1 MVALGGRGTG
11 GGGGGSGALGAARML
26 MWCGLV
32 LWVLGSL
39 LRALLGRSV
48 RACAA
53 RGVPPPGFALRCRY
67 GLPAELEVR
76 DFSLSPALFE
86 ALGLFCSAEEVHV
99 RLLQVALPTL
109 TRLRAG
115 VRVSGV
121 SVAVRQRESPPA
133 ASAAKH
139 EPGGLSPTE
148 RRALLAKIE
157 AILWDRRRGARSSQ
171 GRPGPAAPRPSAL
184 TTFLSSVLSS
194 LLSRVEVHITEV
206 KVAFAQGFVRST
218 FTMRQLRYAS
228 TGDSGW
234 FDALEGRVSSESELV
249 LRGLDF
255 HVQRTG
261 KAAPG
266 SLEPAGDTPAPRHHI
281 LRQWQMHA
289 QIFLK
294 PAANLS
300 GLRLEVNVASS
311 ALALDLCPASLELA
325 LGAIDSLTDYV
336 RFERY
341 RRKRP
346 NLPVK
351 GHAMHWWHFA
361 IAETQAA
368 ARDVRGR
375 KSESLGV
382 GCLQARRM
390 KRLKYVELYRGEH
403 ARWWEKKNGLWEKV
417 QLRQLETG
425 MTVEEIV
432 HFRQHIYASHERD
445 RTRRLEAMGLVDA
458 LLLGAE
464 GVLPK
469 DRSKSKFALQTRVSF
484 HLPRLAL
491 SLGGFHAERLVF
503 GLGDF
508 RAVTDH
514 GGVRV
519 SLHECYLRGYGTRAA
534 HLCDVRGQGKGDAV
548 TVHLAESD
556 GLPAAPM
563 CAEASVCDVEV
574 TIDPGLFVHVSAVLH
589 GISTA
594 QKLSQECNAPC
605 LHDAVKGAFAAVPVK
620 CVALAPPMDLVMA
633 IRSVSARILGD
644 ASEEGFLAFK
654 LQETSVAVRCVLEKV
669 GVGRSLHYK
678 GPAPVDALPCWKRT
692 LTVASSVFVQ
702 VRKREAGQAP
712 ETILENVLLPVEA
725 RAVLVSEQK
734 FHPAASSDSVSRGL
748 AELSGVVMKLSPRVL
763 SHAVRIAAP
772 YIRADLEK
780 PAASPALGGD
790 AQVKLVV
797 PSRACFAYAF
807 HCPSVDFVLSR
818 EEDSGQHAWEPSTG
832 FRASLL
838 DLNVKFSET
847 CGSHD
852 LEVILG
858 GVFFANLKG
867 GRRVLQPGNPHLKA
881 KVLRHLVDGRRKNLW
896 HAAYRRLWLLRGIDF
911 FKNRSATNH
920 QLGISV
926 LGGGPSPEESS
937 TKAFVSLN
945 DIHVMCDDVWPGDLV
960 DIAED
965 ARESVAG
972 LADLNNPKANHESET
987 GGEGPASS
995 SVELVL
1001 ACQYVNVQLFH
1012 KREVAS
1018 LWAENISVS
1027 WPPALQ
1033 NSDSIYKICSVES
1046 IALYDMVN
1054 ISNYRQALRVQRRIC
1069 AGAVASTSGCGLHIQ
1084 KRACG
1089 YDICLEDVTA
1099 TFLYRFL
1106 ADVSCAASSIAASI
1120 PSSTGP
1126 ESAEGAEASVS
1137 EACEARKGYETN
1149 HSVSVLH
1156 LNLDIPIT
1164 SEKNVCFFSVNCSSV
1179 EMGLPRVKRELSFR
1193 DVKSL
1198 DYSEDTSFELALEEF
1213 GIDLILRV
1221 EDDKDGL
1228 GSHRS
1233 DGHEGKLV
1241 GHRLE
1246 SFRHESSRPTKT
1258 PCGLSGTRCVVLA
1271 PMDLYCAS
1279 FTGPT
1284 PRILFVGTDGVFHL
1298 NQPIYSL
1305 IMQLLSGNLQE
1316 ESVFNPKKDFVK
1328 ERIAS
1333 VLHESPSGEEEV
1345 YKFKEKVSIPKEQ
1358 PMRVIELLT
1367 PSLRVKMSDTSVAEM
1382 VSESGS
1388 GPESDF
1394 LDVCF
1399 ENFRFGIISA
1409 TSSMRVEIMSG
1420 VLGLIDIHVASS
1432 SDGYVPAMLCVGD
1445 DSLQGFSFT
1454 YASLTDGTAALEVGF
1469 GNAKVNWPY
1478 FDDMQLLTKVGSIFS
1493 KFKPGG
1499 FAYVPEPN
1507 IVTTTMEQAQHQKWF
1522 YMNFVL
1528 YNAEV
1533 FLPVS
1538 GRICKSSN
1546 ASNSD
1551 GLNFRVQQL
1560 RVRRAYGGDGEQ
1572 QMRIDARQLSV
1583 SVQQSAGRD
1592 MGTFPES
1599 VILEPLNASVV
1610 HNYQSPVVHEAR
1622 GMLKRV
1628 QAALCLQRCIKT
1640 YLFRK
1645 KVRSMNVRDLFLHVL
1660 RRDLKRRR
1668 SISAARAF
1676 QISHGFEMDQ
1686 RSPQTSEY
1694 LLELDDVNWRVR
1706 FSLIPFIGTMKRMLN
1721 SEREG
1726 TEEGPTS
1733 PPEETA
1739 FRPVFS
1745 ETNVVVQSM
1754 CFNLLDDRGISN
1766 DDVLK
1771 VFVKEVS
1778 VKHSTEKRT
1787 EVAGFSQ
1794 FLSGSLELSVKF
1806 LDSSLSRYNVL
1817 LEPWPVSLRHSQTT
1831 SSKFGAVLGTQQNMV
1846 VSSEVKAHFNISP
1859 HVLMSVGDALQFIE
1873 KLKSGVYED
1882 PTQRDG
1888 SQSHRRGRTKFGTLS
1903 ESDFPTSPTL
1913 ADGSSD
1919 VTTQK
1924 YLIHNYTGVTLFY
1937 WGQNRKA
1944 RELKNDEREVLK
1956 AQPNLVDINLH
1967 GSEDEPAWRTT
1978 CMQCEAISIQL
1989 EGNWPV
1995 VENVNVSLVGRF
2007 SHRVKSP
2014 LQGTSIPII
2023 CDIILAGRT
2032 KLISFHS
2039 GIWVHNKT
2047 NKNLTLRLVLE
2058 TNLFNPPEEEKLREG
2073 KIDNTRTLGPLEPNT
2088 GMYLP
2093 ATSTVGEGLLYV
2105 RPEGFSEA
2113 EKDVVVLSQDIEEL
2127 QKQEGQIT
2135 CEADPPEVDCHPEE
2149 SELSE
2154 PFHCALKVWRVSVG
2168 QVGSKSFNF
2177 VPETQSIVPSQ
2188 RPIQCDLSFM
2198 APITVTNATPH
2209 PVQMV
2214 LLHGGESVKS
2224 RPQSQ
2229 SGPAL
2234 SAAQLSFRCFG
2245 AASVPASPKLIV
2257 IHPGESQE
2265 FYRDLSIETRLHLS
2279 LDEGGTR
2286 WVTPSPVTIHD
2297 GGDLRFPS
2305 TMPSSLPLAA
2315 HSPNRKAGWQRTRMS
2330 LGIHNVCTDA
2340 VSRAITIYSP
2350 YWVWNLTGEPL
2361 LFQYSQLSSSN
2372 YPRISY
2378 IEVPAHAPNEV
2389 EAEDVETLL
2398 QKSPSTRS
2406 PTNFLSC
2413 PTIMGCAAPEMQL
2426 RINGGKPSFW
2436 SPLFSTSAVGP
2447 CGPPIQLAEDPDLC
2461 RSEGQPAMYGAD
2473 ICSVEVVAAPPDSIY
2488 RHTKVVVVKRSFIME
2503 NRTAS
2508 DIEYRQAVD
2517 ASGVATPVRTLT
2529 KGNAISL
2536 GIDNN
2541 QSPMELQ
2548 IRPTGSDFEW
2558 SNPVPLRKYHDR
2570 LFGVRLQARNGSQA
2584 ETLSEEP
2591 LTPTGSSSTVGS
2603 KMMQRSGNEGTSQKD
2618 FIIPI
2623 SIASSS
2629 STVLFRLDT
2638 QAEAP
2643 YRIENLCS
2651 DFSISFQQW
2660 RSKKL
2665 QRKLSSSQ
2673 VRRSGLDEPLEGDVE
2688 DEEVEEEDE
2697 DNEVASA
2704 PSIVLPPGGSC
2715 EYAWDAPAL
2724 PWKLYVEVG
2733 QNGSWF
2739 KVKKSIALEQMGD
2752 HPHISVPAGM
2762 SAQQNMRASSTG
2774 AGGTA
2779 VTTQVNRLRRRL
2791 QATLDRVTTRS
2802 ISVHVTADGPTRVLT
2817 FHDRVTNA
2825 ASLQK
2830 SSGAARGSDHDQLLE
2845 GLEDKLKRVEV
2856 ALQEVDARFTQ
2867 LGGMVRPDTT
2877 SIDLFGVPLS
2887 PNDLLRDDDGH
2898 RSHSTEAS
2906 NRLGTNTPHFRKTAS
2921 KTGLLRDGGTQ
2932 AEASFQ
2938 PGTYALSLGGDLE
2951 VTVVGAEGL
2960 ALLPQMCHAFAVVST
2975 DGRVHTTRVVPQS
2988 CNPQWG
2994 DVAIFPGSRAVGRVT
3009 VDIYSLRVKG
3019 PFSRLSGILRGAA
3032 TAPERLRC
3040 FLGRCTVPLGESF
3053 EISGN
3058 TGNPMRVT
3066 LPLARRQGRGQSVS
3080 GSVTLS
3086 IAWRVTNAGIS
3097 ALRLQAS
3104 AQALAERIECVS
3116 AMSPLQAEEWKQ
3128 LAERLTL
3135 GHFRPDGTDEM
3146 ARASG
3151 LESGEVY
3158 IKVMAARGL
3167 QRRSGLRALA
3177 ATQAVPMASVS
3188 AAVIDLDGVPIP
3200 GLKGNTPVASP
3211 SLRPIWDGPEAAFRF
3226 NNVPLSSSI
3235 TFKLTDIPMLGPR
3248 EALGSLVIPCAAM
3261 RTRAPTYAWVPM
3273 EVPSR
3278 KEGASSA
3285 GEPLELHL
3293 RLHWSPE
3300 EATAEGASTAI
3311 EARLAGFSVTVL
3323 SDGLSGEI
3331 INVTVDGMSAQT
3343 YSTRREAAS
3352 SLVVQRVQVD
3362 NQLPSAAQPVVL
3374 HPQGRQTEGVKT
3386 AFLKASFVEVLPPS
3400 GKRWTTI
3407 SSYRDFQ
3414 VKFGGYKLEIDDLF
3428 MDAVLMFSRGLPMDD
3443 LWQDSEWENRLGR
3456 MLDLSR
3462 SFGPPEICAL
3472 SGLPYPTLTEKAGS
3486 PTTWLV
3492 QHIQQEI
3499 ERTNEAS
3506 SSKSWLF
3513 LENAKISDLSLI
3525 LTVQISSKLLPGGK
3539 EQETSL
3545 VPRLLASSGL
3555 QLFDV
3560 SEAKISIKGLSF
3572 KDEIVGTNVLK
3583 QKVFQHLKWQMLAEA
3598 HKILGGSGP
3607 ALLGVPLTAV
3617 YACSSAFQI
3626 GEELSKG
3633 KIGVGGAI
3641 QQGSFVAFSAGS
3653 QLFNSVSQT
3662 LVVPLALV
3670 GTDVC
3675 RKELSDAH
3683 TLMRYSK
3690 NAVNVPTSLYRAGR
3704 EFTWGIIRGVSGIIL
3719 DPVWA
3724 FESGGWRMLPLG
3736 ILKGIFGLVL
3746 RPWGGVVEGSAKF
3759 LEVIALLSLGKAGIE
3774 GVKVYRIRAPAVGL
3788 QEHSL
3793 GIDAEEGRIRELMDW
3808 RHTSAQFLQPE
3819 TAEALIDCIT
3829 VTGSTNTV
3837 QRKTMLVTKDAV
3849 FLIKSKKSQKSGQ
3862 VSHVVMW
3869 SLAIDKIEQVITKQE
3884 KQKLKIV
3891 HTFSVKTRLLGSW
3904 SISKTKKIKC
3914 STQDNFQNLMRKLNR
3929 HREELNA
3936 AEPASMGHQ
3945 TSLLQ
3950 ESNLSVLE

>member
-1 MVALGGRGTG
+1 
-11 GGGGGSGALGAARML
+11 
-26 MWCGLV
+26 
-32 LWVLGSL
+32 
-39 LRALLGRSV
+39 
-48 RACAA
+48 
-53 RGVPPPGFALRCRY
+53 
-67 GLPAELEVR
+67 
-76 DFSLSPALFE
+76 
-86 ALGLFCSAEEVHV
+86 
-99 RLLQVALPTL
+99 
-109 TRLRAG
+109 
-115 VRVSGV
+115 
-121 SVAVRQRESPPA
+121 
-133 ASAAKH
+133 
-139 EPGGLSPTE
+139 
-148 RRALLAKIE
+148 
-157 AILWDRRRGARSSQ
+157 
-171 GRPGPAAPRPSAL
+171 
-184 TTFLSSVLSS
+184 
-194 LLSRVEVHITEV
+194 
-206 KVAFAQGFVRST
+206 
-218 FTMRQLRYAS
+218 
-228 TGDSGW
+228 
-234 FDALEGRVSSESELV
+234 
-249 LRGLDF
+249 
-255 HVQRTG
+255 
-261 KAAPG
+261 
-266 SLEPAGDTPAPRHHI
+266 
-281 LRQWQMHA
+281 MHA

-300 GLRLEVNVASS
+300 GLRLEVNAASS
-311 ALALDLCPASLELA
+311 ALAFDVCPASLELA
-325 LGAIDSLTDYV
+325 LGAVDSLTDYV

-341 RRKRP
+341 RKKRP
-346 NLPVK
+346 KLPVK

-375 KSESLGV
+375 KSEGLGV
-382 GCLQARRM
+382 GCLQARRL

-417 QLRQLETG
+417 QLRQLEVG
-425 MTVEEIV
+425 MTLEEIV
-432 HFRQHIYASHERD
+432 HFRQYVYASHERD

-458 LLLGAE
+458 VLLGAE
-464 GVLPK
+464 GVLQR
-469 DRSKSKFALQTRVSF
+469 DHNNDKFALQTRVSF

-491 SLGGFHAERLVF
+491 NLDGFHTERLVF

-508 RAVTDH
+508 RAAMDH
-514 GGVRV
+514 DGVRV
-519 SLHECYLRGYGTRAA
+519 SLHECFFRGYGTRTA
-534 HLCDVRGQGKGDAV
+534 HLCNVRGQGKRDAV

-556 GLPAAPM
+556 GLPFAPM
-563 CAEASVCDVEV
+563 CAEASICDVEV
-574 TIDPGLFVHVSAVLH
+574 TIDPGIFAHVSAVLN
-589 GISTA
+589 GISAA
-594 QKLSQECNAPC
+594 QKLSQECSAPS
-605 LHDAVKGAFAAVPVK
+605 LHDAVKDAFAAVPVK
-620 CVALAPPMDLVMA
+620 CVSLAPPLDLVMA
-633 IRSVSARILGD
+633 VRSVSARIMGD
-644 ASEEGFLAFK
+644 AAEEGFLAFK
-654 LQETSVAVRCVLEKV
+654 LEKTSVAVRSVLDKV
-669 GVGRSLHYK
+669 GIGRSLHYK

-692 LTVASSVFVQ
+692 LTMASSVFVQ
-702 VRKREAGQAP
+702 VGKHQAGQDL
-712 ETILENVLLPVEA
+712 ETVLENILLPVETQ
-725 RAVLVSEQK
+725 AVLVSEQK
-734 FHPAASSDSVSRGL
+734 FHPAASSDSVYRGL
-748 AELSGVVMKLSPRVL
+748 AEVSGVIVKISPRVL
-763 SHAVRIAAP
+763 RHAVRIAAP
-772 YIRADLEK
+772 YLRVKPEK
-780 PAASPALGGD
+780 STTGPALGGD

-807 HCPSVDFVLSR
+807 HCPSADFVLSG
-818 EEDSGQHAWEPSTG
+818 EADSGQDAWEPSTG

-847 CGSHD
+847 CGCYD

-881 KVLRHLVDGRRKNLW
+881 KVLRHLMDGRHKNPW
-896 HAAYRRLWLLRGIDF
+896 HAAYRKLWLLRGLDF
-911 FKNRSATNH
+911 FKNRSAANH

-926 LGGGPSPEESS
+926 VRGESS
-937 TKAFVSLN
+937 LGESTTKAFVTLN

-965 ARESVAG
+965 AREAVVG
-972 LADLNNPKANHESET
+972 LTELNGPKADCEYEAKD
-987 GGEGPASS
+987 EEPASS
-995 SVELVL
+995 SFELFL
-1001 ACQYVNVQLFH
+1001 ACQYVNIQLFH

-1033 NSDSIYKICSVES
+1033 NSDSIYEICSVES
-1046 IALYDMVN
+1046 VALYDMVN
-1054 ISNYRQALRVQRRIC
+1054 ISNYRQALRIQRRVC
-1069 AGAVASTSGCGLHIQ
+1069 AGAEASTSGCGLHIQ

-1099 TFLYRFL
+1099 TFLHRFI
-1106 ADVSCAASSIAASI
+1106 ADISCAASSIAASI

-1126 ESAEGAEASVS
+1126 ARAEGAEASVS
-1137 EACEARKGYETN
+1137 ETAEAGISDAAN

-1164 SEKNVCFFSVNCSSV
+1164 SEKNVCFFRVSCNAV
-1179 EMGLPRVKRELSFR
+1179 EMGLPRVKKELSFR

-1198 DYSEDTSFELALEEF
+1198 DYSEDTSFEVAMEEF

-1221 EDDKDGL
+1221 EDDHDGH

-1233 DGHEGKLV
+1233 DEGEGKLV

-1246 SFRHESSRPTKT
+1246 SFRHEFPRPREN
-1258 PCGLSGTRCVVLA
+1258 PGGLSGTRCVVLA

-1279 FTGPT
+1279 FSGPT
-1284 PRILFVGTDGVFHL
+1284 PRILFVSTDGVLHL

-1316 ESVFNPKKDFVK
+1316 ESVFEPKKDFVK

-1333 VLHESPSGEEEV
+1333 VLRESPSGEEEV
-1345 YKFKEKVSIPKEQ
+1345 YKFKEKVSIPKEK
-1358 PMRVIELLT
+1358 PVRVIELLT
-1367 PSLRVKMSDTSVAEM
+1367 PSLTIKMSDTSAAEL
-1382 VSESGS
+1382 VSESDPKVDPS
-1388 GPESDF
+1388 GPQSDF

-1409 TSSMRVEIMSG
+1409 KSSMKVEIMSG
-1420 VLGLIDIHVASS
+1420 VLGLIDNHVASS
-1432 SDGYVPAMLCVGD
+1432 SDGYVPAMLCAGD
-1445 DSLQGFSFT
+1445 DSLRGFSFT
-1454 YASLTDGTAALEVGF
+1454 YASLTDGTAALEVEF
-1469 GNAKVNWPY
+1469 GNAKLNWPY
-1478 FDDMQLLTKVGSIFS
+1478 FDDTQLFSKIGSIFS
-1493 KFKPGG
+1493 KFRPGG
-1499 FAYVPEPN
+1499 FAYVPQPS

-1528 YNAEV
+1528 LNAEV

-1538 GRICKSSN
+1538 GNICKSSN

-1583 SVQQSAGRD
+1583 SVQQSGGREV
-1592 MGTFPES
+1592 GTFPES
-1599 VILEPLNASVV
+1599 VVLEPLNSSVV

-1628 QAALCLQRCIKT
+1628 RAALCLQRCIKT

-1645 KVRSMNVRDLFLHVL
+1645 NVRSMNVRDLFLHVL

-1668 SISAARAF
+1668 SISAAHAF

-1694 LLELDDVNWRVR
+1694 LVELGDFDWRVR
-1706 FSLIPFIGTMKRMLN
+1706 FSLIPFIGTMKRMVK
-1721 SEREG
+1721 SEG
-1726 TEEGPTS
+1726 GGAEES
-1733 PPEETA
+1733 PSRPSEDVI

-1745 ETNVVVQSM
+1745 EANVIVQSM

-1846 VSSEVKAHFNISP
+1846 LSSDVKAHFNISP
-1859 HVLMSVGDALQFIE
+1859 HVLMSIGDALQFVE
-1873 KLKSGVYED
+1873 KLKTGVYDESS
-1882 PTQRDG
+1882 PSDG

-1913 ADGSSD
+1913 ANGSD

-1944 RELKNDEREVLK
+1944 RELKNNEREVLK
-1956 AQPNLVDINLH
+1956 AVPNLVDINLH

-2014 LQGTSIPII
+2014 LQGTSMPII

-2047 NKNLTLRLVLE
+2047 HKNLTLRLVLE

-2093 ATSTVGEGLLYV
+2093 ASSTVGEGLLYV
-2105 RPEGFSEA
+2105 QPEGFCEA

-2135 CEADPPEVDCHPEE
+2135 CAVDPLDIDCDQDE
-2149 SELSE
+2149 SDMRE

-2177 VPETQSIVPSQ
+2177 VPETQSIVPSE

-2209 PVQMV
+2209 PIQMV
-2214 LLHGGESVKS
+2214 LLHGGESVKTFQ
-2224 RPQSQ
+2224 QSQ
-2229 SGPAL
+2229 SGPSM

-2245 AASVPASPKLIV
+2245 AASVPASPKLLV
-2257 IHPGESQE
+2257 VHPGESKE

-2286 WVTPSPVTIHD
+2286 WVSPSPVTIHD

-2315 HSPNRKAGWQRTRMS
+2315 HSPSRKADWQRTRMS
-2330 LGIHNVCTDA
+2330 LGIYNACTDA
-2340 VSRAITIYSP
+2340 VSRTVTIYSP

-2372 YPRISY
+2372 YPRISH
-2378 IEVPAHAPNEV
+2378 IEVPAHAPTEV

-2398 QKSPSTRS
+2398 KKSPSTRS

-2413 PTIMGCAAPEMQL
+2413 PTMMGCASPEMQL
-2426 RINGGKPSFW
+2426 RINGENPSFW

-2447 CGPPIQLAEDPDLC
+2447 CGPPIQLSEDPELC
-2461 RSEGQPAMYGAD
+2461 RSEEQPAMYGAD

-2503 NRTAS
+2503 NRTAT
-2508 DIEYRQAVD
+2508 DIEYRQAVGD
-2517 ASGVATPVRTLT
+2517 SGLATQVRTLT
-2529 KGNAISL
+2529 KGSAISL
-2536 GIDNN
+2536 SIDNN
-2541 QSPMELQ
+2541 QIPMELQ
-2548 IRPTGSDFEW
+2548 IRPMGSEFEW
-2558 SNPVPLRKYHDR
+2558 SNAVPLRKYHDR
-2570 LFGVRLQARNGSQA
+2570 LFGVRLQARAGSQA
-2584 ETLSEEP
+2584 DSLSEEP
-2591 LTPTGSSSTVGS
+2591 LTPTGSTSTAGS
-2603 KMMQRSGNEGTSQKD
+2603 KMTRRNYDEGGSAQKD

-2643 YRIENLCS
+2643 YRIENLCA
-2651 DFSISFQQW
+2651 DFSISLQQW

-2665 QRKLSSSQ
+2665 QRKLSS
-2673 VRRSGLDEPLEGDVE
+2673 RRAGSDEPEGE
-2688 DEEVEEEDE
+2688 MEEEENEDE
-2697 DNEVASA
+2697 DEGSEIVSA

-2762 SAQQNMRASSTG
+2762 SAQQNMRASSR
-2774 AGGTA
+2774 AGGGA

-2817 FHDRVTNA
+2817 FHDRVTST
-2825 ASLQK
+2825 ASVHK
-2830 SSGAARGSDHDQLLE
+2830 AGGVARGSEHDQLLE

-2887 PNDLLRDDDGH
+2887 PTDLFRDDDGH

-2906 NRLGTNTPHFRKTAS
+2906 NRLGTNTPHIRKTAS
-2921 KTGLLRDGGTQ
+2921 KTGLLRDGGGGQ
-2932 AEASFQ
+2932 AEASFR

-2951 VTVVGAEGL
+2951 VTVVGAEDL
-2960 ALLPQMCHAFAVVST
+2960 ALPPQMCHAFAVVAT

-2988 CNPQWG
+2988 CDPHWG

-3019 PFSRLSGILRGAA
+3019 PFSRFSGMLRGAA

-3053 EISGN
+3053 EVSGN
-3058 TGNPMRVT
+3058 TGNPMKVT
-3066 LPLARRQGRGQSVS
+3066 LPLARRQGRGPSVS
-3080 GSVTLS
+3080 GRVTLS

-3116 AMSPLQAEEWKQ
+3116 AMSPLQAEEWRE

-3135 GHFRPDGTDEM
+3135 GHFSPDGTGEM

-3188 AAVIDLDGVPIP
+3188 AAVIDLDGVPMP

-3235 TFKLTDIPMLGPR
+3235 TFSLMDIPMLGPR

-3261 RTRAPTYAWVPM
+3261 RTRAPTYAWVPLV
-3273 EVPSR
+3273 VPPG

-3300 EATAEGASTAI
+3300 EATAEGASKAM

-3352 SLVVQRVQVD
+3352 TLTVQRVQVD

-3443 LWQDSEWENRLGR
+3443 LWQDSQWENRLGR

-3472 SGLPYPTLTEKAGS
+3472 SGLPYPTFTEKAGS

-3499 ERTNEAS
+3499 ESTNEAS

-3513 LENAKISDLSLI
+3513 LENAKIGDLSLI

-3539 EQETSL
+3539 EQESSL

-3583 QKVFQHLKWQMLAEA
+3583 QKVFHHLKWQMLAEA

-3641 QQGSFVAFSAGS
+3641 QQGSFVVFSAGS
-3653 QLFNSVSQT
+3653 QLFNSISQT

-3724 FESGGWRMLPLG
+3724 FESGGWRTLPLG

-3793 GIDAEEGRIRELMDW
+3793 GIDAEEGRVRELMDW

-3829 VTGSTNTV
+3829 VTGSANTV
-3837 QRKTMLVTKDAV
+3837 RRKTMLLTKDAA
-3849 FLIKSKKSQKSGQ
+3849 FLIKSKKSEKSGQ
-3862 VSHVVMW
+3862 VSHVVVW

-3891 HTFSVKTRLLGSW
+3891 HTFNVKTRLLGNW

-3936 AEPASMGHQ
+3936 AQPASEGHQ

>member
-1 MVALGGRGTG
+1 
-11 GGGGGSGALGAARML
+11 
-26 MWCGLV
+26 MWCGLA
-32 LWVLGSL
+32 LWVLGAL
-39 LRALLGRSV
+39 LRALLSRGV

-53 RGVPPPGFALRCRY
+53 RGAPSPAFALRYRY

-86 ALGLFCSAEEVHV
+86 ALGLFCSAEEVRV

-109 TRLRAG
+109 TRLRGG

-133 ASAAKH
+133 APAAKH
-139 EPGGLSPTE
+139 ELGGVSPTE
-148 RRALLAKIE
+148 RRALLEKVE
-157 AILWDRRRGARSSQ
+157 AILWDRRRGARSSRV
-171 GRPGPAAPRPSAL
+171 GSDTTAPRANAL
-184 TTFLSSVLSS
+184 TTLLSSVLSS

-206 KVAFAQGFVRST
+206 EVAFAQGFVRST

-234 FDALEGRVSSESELV
+234 FDALDGRVSSRSELV
-249 LRGLDF
+249 LRGLDIY
-255 HVQRTG
+255 VQRTREG
-261 KAAPG
+261 ALK
-266 SLEPAGDTPAPRHHI
+266 SLEPATDASTPQHHL

-300 GLRLEVNVASS
+300 GLRLEVNAASS
-311 ALALDLCPASLELA
+311 ALAFDLCPASLELA
-325 LGAIDSLTDYV
+325 LGAVDSLTDYV

-346 NLPVK
+346 KLPVK

-375 KSESLGV
+375 KSEGLGV
-382 GCLQARRM
+382 GCLQARRL

-417 QLRQLETG
+417 QLRQLEVG
-425 MTVEEIV
+425 MTLEEII
-432 HFRQHIYASHERD
+432 HFRQHVYASHERD

-458 LLLGAE
+458 VFLGAE
-464 GVLPK
+464 GVLPRDRNK
-469 DRSKSKFALQTRVSF
+469 DKFALQTRVSF

-491 SLGGFHAERLVF
+491 SLDGFHTERLVF

-508 RAVTDH
+508 RAVMDH
-514 GGVRV
+514 DGVRV
-519 SLHECYLRGYGTRAA
+519 SLHECFLRGYGTRTA

-556 GLPAAPM
+556 GLPVAPM
-563 CAEASVCDVEV
+563 RAEASICDVEV
-574 TIDPGLFVHVSAVLH
+574 TIDPGIFAHVSAVLD
-589 GISTA
+589 GISAA
-594 QKLSQECNAPC
+594 QKLSQECSAPS
-605 LHDAVKGAFAAVPVK
+605 LHDAVKDAFAAVPVK
-620 CVALAPPMDLVMA
+620 CVSLAPPMDLMMA
-633 IRSVSARILGD
+633 IRSVSACIMGD
-644 ASEEGFLAFK
+644 VAEEGFLAFK
-654 LQETSVAVRCVLEKV
+654 LEKTSLAVRSVLEKV
-669 GVGRSLHYK
+669 GVGRSLHHK

-692 LTVASSVFVQ
+692 LTMASYAFVQ
-702 VRKREAGQAP
+702 VRKRHARQDP
-712 ETILENVLLPVEA
+712 ETVLENILLPVET

-748 AELSGVVMKLSPRVL
+748 AEVSGVIMKLSPRVL
-763 SHAVRIAAP
+763 RHAVRIAAP
-772 YIRADLEK
+772 YLRVKPEK
-780 PAASPALGGD
+780 STAGPAPVGD

-807 HCPSVDFVLSR
+807 HCPSVDFILSG
-818 EEDSGQHAWEPSTG
+818 EEDSGQDAWEPSTG

-847 CGSHD
+847 CGCHD

-881 KVLRHLVDGRRKNLW
+881 KVLRHLMDGRRKNPW
-896 HAAYRRLWLLRGIDF
+896 HAAYRKLWLLRGLDF
-911 FKNRSATNH
+911 FKNRSAANH

-926 LGGGPSPEESS
+926 VRGGSSPGESS
-937 TKAFVSLN
+937 TKAFVTLN

-960 DIAED
+960 DIAKD
-965 ARESVAG
+965 AQESVAG
-972 LADLNNPKANHESET
+972 LTELNPKADCEPET
-987 GGEGPASS
+987 KNEEPASS
-995 SVELVL
+995 SFELFL
-1001 ACQYVNVQLFH
+1001 TCQYMNIQLFH

-1033 NSDSIYKICSVES
+1033 NSDSIYEICSVENV
-1046 IALYDMVN
+1046 ALYDMVN
-1054 ISNYRQALRVQRRIC
+1054 ISNYRQALRIQRRAC
-1069 AGAVASTSGCGLHIQ
+1069 AGAAASTSGCGLHIQ
-1084 KRACG
+1084 KRVSG

-1099 TFLYRFL
+1099 TFLYRFI

-1126 ESAEGAEASVS
+1126 ASAQGAETSVS
-1137 EACEARKGYETN
+1137 ETPGAEIGDAAN

-1164 SEKNVCFFSVNCSSV
+1164 SEKNVCFFRVNCNAV

-1198 DYSEDTSFELALEEF
+1198 DYSEDTSFEVALEEF

-1221 EDDKDGL
+1221 EDAHDGH

-1233 DGHEGKLV
+1233 EEGEGKLV

-1246 SFRHESSRPTKT
+1246 SFRHELSRPSEA
-1258 PCGLSGTRCVVLA
+1258 PGGVSGTRCVVLA

-1279 FTGPT
+1279 FSGPT

-1316 ESVFNPKKDFVK
+1316 ESVFEPKKDFVK

-1333 VLHESPSGEEEV
+1333 VLRESPSGEEEV
-1345 YKFKEKVSIPKEQ
+1345 YKFKEKVSIPKEK
-1358 PMRVIELLT
+1358 PVRVIELLT
-1367 PSLRVKMSDTSVAEM
+1367 PSLRIKMSDTSVAELL
-1382 VSESGS
+1382 SESGR

-1409 TSSMRVEIMSG
+1409 TSSMKVEIMSG

-1469 GNAKVNWPY
+1469 GNAKLNWPY
-1478 FDDMQLLTKVGSIFS
+1478 FDDTQLFTKIGSIFS
-1493 KFKPGG
+1493 KFRPGG
-1499 FAYVPEPN
+1499 FAYVPQPS

-1538 GRICKSSN
+1538 GNICKSSN

-1551 GLNFRVQQL
+1551 GLKFRVQQL

-1583 SVQQSAGRD
+1583 SVQQSGGRD
-1592 MGTFPES
+1592 VGTFPES
-1599 VILEPLNASVV
+1599 VVLEPLNSSVV

-1645 KVRSMNVRDLFLHVL
+1645 KVKSMNVRDLFLHVL

-1668 SISAARAF
+1668 SISAAHAF
-1676 QISHGFEMDQ
+1676 RISHGFEMDQ

-1694 LLELDDVNWRVR
+1694 LVELGDVNWRVR
-1706 FSLIPFIGTMKRMLN
+1706 FSLIPFIGTMKRMVN
-1721 SEREG
+1721 SEG
-1726 TEEGPTS
+1726 GGSEESPSS
-1733 PPEETA
+1733 PPEEIV

-1745 ETNVVVQSM
+1745 ETNVIVQSM

-1859 HVLMSVGDALQFIE
+1859 HVLMSVGDALQFVE
-1873 KLKSGVYED
+1873 KLKSGVYDESS
-1882 PTQRDG
+1882 QSDG

-1913 ADGSSD
+1913 ADGSTD

-1956 AQPNLVDINLH
+1956 AVPNLVDINLH

-2014 LQGTSIPII
+2014 LQGTSMPII

-2047 NKNLTLRLVLE
+2047 HKNLTLRLVLE

-2093 ATSTVGEGLLYV
+2093 ATSTIGEGLLYV
-2105 RPEGFSEA
+2105 QPEGFCEA
-2113 EKDVVVLSQDIEEL
+2113 EKDVIVLSQDIEEL

-2135 CEADPPEVDCHPEE
+2135 CAVDPLDMDCDQEE
-2149 SELSE
+2149 SDLRE

-2177 VPETQSIVPSQ
+2177 VPETKSIVPSQ

-2209 PVQMV
+2209 PIQMV
-2214 LLHGGESVKS
+2214 LLHGGESVKT

-2229 SGPAL
+2229 AGPTL

-2245 AASVPASPKLIV
+2245 AASMPASPKLLV
-2257 IHPGESQE
+2257 IHPGESKE
-2265 FYRDLSIETRLHLS
+2265 FYRDLSIETRLHIS

-2286 WVTPSPVTIHD
+2286 WVSPSPVTIHD

-2315 HSPNRKAGWQRTRMS
+2315 HSPSRKASWQRTRMS
-2330 LGIHNVCTDA
+2330 LGIHNACTDA

-2372 YPRISY
+2372 YPKISH
-2378 IEVPAHAPNEV
+2378 IEVPAHAPSEV
-2389 EAEDVETLL
+2389 EAEEVETLL

-2413 PTIMGCAAPEMQL
+2413 PTIMGCASPEMQL
-2426 RINGGKPSFW
+2426 RINGEKPSFW
-2436 SPLFSTSAVGP
+2436 SPMFSTSAVGP
-2447 CGPPIQLAEDPDLC
+2447 CGPPIQLSEDPELC
-2461 RSEGQPAMYGAD
+2461 RGEEQPAMYGAD

-2503 NRTAS
+2503 NRTAT
-2508 DIEYRQAVD
+2508 DIEYRQAVGD
-2517 ASGVATPVRTLT
+2517 SGLATPVRTLT

-2536 GIDNN
+2536 NIDNN
-2541 QSPMELQ
+2541 QIPMELQ
-2548 IRPTGSDFEW
+2548 IRPIGSEFEW
-2558 SNPVPLRKYHDR
+2558 SNAVPLRKYHDR
-2570 LFGVRLQARNGSQA
+2570 LFGVRLQARSGSQA

-2591 LTPTGSSSTVGS
+2591 LTPTGSTSTAGS
-2603 KMMQRSGNEGTSQKD
+2603 KMTRRNYSEGGSAQKD

-2643 YRIENLCS
+2643 YRIENFCA
-2651 DFSISFQQW
+2651 DFSISVQQW

-2665 QRKLSSSQ
+2665 QRKLSSS
-2673 VRRSGLDEPLEGDVE
+2673 RRAGSDEPEGDM
-2688 DEEVEEEDE
+2688 EEEDNE
-2697 DNEVASA
+2697 DEDEGSEIVSA

-2739 KVKKSIALEQMGD
+2739 KVKKSIALEQIGD

-2762 SAQQNMRASSTG
+2762 SAQENMRASSR
-2774 AGGTA
+2774 AGGGA

-2802 ISVHVTADGPTRVLT
+2802 ISVHVTADGPTRVLS

-2825 ASLQK
+2825 TSLQK
-2830 SSGAARGSDHDQLLE
+2830 AGGVARGSEHDQLLE

-2877 SIDLFGVPLS
+2877 AIDLFGVPLS
-2887 PNDLLRDDDGH
+2887 PTDLFRDDDGH
-2898 RSHSTEAS
+2898 RSHPTEAS
-2906 NRLGTNTPHFRKTAS
+2906 NRLGTNTPHIRKTAS
-2921 KTGLLRDGGTQ
+2921 KTGLLRDGGGQ

-2951 VTVVGAEGL
+2951 VTVIGAEGL
-2960 ALLPQMCHAFAVVST
+2960 ALPPQMCHAFAVVST

-2988 CNPQWG
+2988 CNPHWG

-3019 PFSRLSGILRGAA
+3019 PFSRLSGMLRGAA

-3053 EISGN
+3053 EVSGN
-3058 TGNPMRVT
+3058 TGNPMKVT
-3066 LPLARRQGRGQSVS
+3066 LPLARRQGRGPSVS
-3080 GSVTLS
+3080 GHVTLS

-3116 AMSPLQAEEWKQ
+3116 AMSPLQAEEWRE

-3135 GHFRPDGTDEM
+3135 GHFSPDGTGEM

-3188 AAVIDLDGVPIP
+3188 AAVIDLDGAPMP
-3200 GLKGNTPVASP
+3200 GLKGSTPVASP

-3226 NNVPLSSSI
+3226 NNVPLSSSV
-3235 TFKLTDIPMLGPR
+3235 TFSLMDIPMLGPR

-3273 EVPSR
+3273 VLPPG

-3300 EATAEGASTAI
+3300 EATAEGASTAM

-3352 SLVVQRVQVD
+3352 TLTVQRVQVD

-3472 SGLPYPTLTEKAGS
+3472 SGLPYPTFTEKAGS

-3513 LENAKISDLSLI
+3513 LENAKIGDLSLI

-3583 QKVFQHLKWQMLAEA
+3583 QKVFHHLKWQMLAEA

-3641 QQGSFVAFSAGS
+3641 QQGSFVVFSAGS
-3653 QLFNSVSQT
+3653 QLFNSISQT

-3724 FESGGWRMLPLG
+3724 FESGGWRTLPLG

-3837 QRKTMLVTKDAV
+3837 QRKTMLLTKDAA
-3849 FLIKSKKSQKSGQ
+3849 FLVKSKKSEKSGQ

-3891 HTFSVKTRLLGSW
+3891 HTFNIKTRLLGSW

-3929 HREELNA
+3929 YREDLNTA
-3936 AEPASMGHQ
+3936 QPASEGHQ